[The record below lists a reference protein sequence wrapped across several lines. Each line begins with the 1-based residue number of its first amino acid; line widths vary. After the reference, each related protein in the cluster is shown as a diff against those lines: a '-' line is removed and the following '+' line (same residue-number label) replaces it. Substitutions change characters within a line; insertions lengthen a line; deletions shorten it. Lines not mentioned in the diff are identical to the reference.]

1 MWRRRR
7 WRTGSRRCSP
17 GLGVPEADARQ
28 TAAVLVRTNLRGI
41 DTHGVM
47 RVLPYL
53 EKLRSGE
60 VNATAHPR
68 AEVREGVL
76 HVDGDRGLGQV
87 VASFA
92 VERAVELARS
102 QPVVMGII
110 RNSGH
115 LAALGLFVLPA
126 AEQGMIA
133 VLCQET
139 PPLMALEG
147 ASGAAIGNNPIA
159 FAAPVAA
166 GRRWCS
172 TWRPASWRAATCSRP
187 HATRR
192 RSRKAGRSART
203 ASRPPIRWSRSRAPC
218 FPVAGHKGIG
228 LAMMVQIL
236 AGSLSASRTAESAAT
251 FGATSAAGNVSAF
264 LLVIN
269 PDRVVGRAAF
279 DAHVAQWLT
288 TYTAASGEEARYP
301 GERASLCEVERAAR
315 RHTAVARSGGGIA
328 KGRRAGRPRA
338 SISRPRHVL
347 KPPTDM
353 RYTPGRRHPR
363 TLRLDL
369 IE

>member
-1 MWRRRR
+1 MNVNAAGTVHVAAPALEDWVAAVFARAR
-7 WRTGSRRCSP
+7 
-17 GLGVPEADARQ
+17 VPEVDARQ

-47 RVLPYL
+47 RVMPYL

-60 VNATAHPR
+60 VNAAAHPR

-159 FAAPVAA
+159 FAAPVAEGQPLVFDMA
-166 GRRWCS
+166 TSIVARGNVLQ
-172 TWRPASWRAATCSRP
+172 AARDKT
-187 HATRR
+187 
-192 RSRKAGRSART
+192 
-203 ASRPPIRWSRSRAPC
+203 PIPEGWSIGPDGLPTTDPMVALKGAMLPM
-218 FPVAGHKGIG
+218 AGHKGIG

-288 TYTAASGEEARYP
+288 TYATASGEEARYP
-301 GERASLCEVERAAR
+301 GERASLCEVERR
-315 RHTAVARSGGGIA
+315 RDGIPLSLGAVAE
-328 KGRRAGRPRA
+328 
-338 SISRPRHVL
+338 
-347 KPPTDM
+347 
-353 RYTPGRRHPR
+353 
-363 TLRLDL
+363 LRKVGELVGL
-369 IE
+369 EFNLAPAACP

>member
-1 MWRRRR
+1 MNVNAAGTVHVAAPALEDWVAAVFARAR
-7 WRTGSRRCSP
+7 
-17 GLGVPEADARQ
+17 VPEADARQ

-47 RVLPYL
+47 RVMSYL

-60 VNATAHPR
+60 VNAAAHAV

-159 FAAPVAA
+159 FAAPVAGGPPLVFDMA
-166 GRRWCS
+166 TSIVARGNVLQ
-172 TWRPASWRAATCSRP
+172 AARDKT
-187 HATRR
+187 
-192 RSRKAGRSART
+192 
-203 ASRPPIRWSRSRAPC
+203 PIPEGWSIGPDGLPTTDPMVALKGAML
-218 FPVAGHKGIG
+218 PVAGHKGIG
-228 LAMMVQIL
+228 LAMLVQIL

-251 FGATSAAGNVSAF
+251 FGAMSAAGNSSAGNVSAF

-288 TYTAASGEEARYP
+288 TYTSASGEEARYP
-301 GERASLCEVERAAR
+301 GERASLCEVERR
-315 RHTAVARSGGGIA
+315 RDGIPLSLGAVAE
-328 KGRRAGRPRA
+328 
-338 SISRPRHVL
+338 
-347 KPPTDM
+347 
-353 RYTPGRRHPR
+353 
-363 TLRLDL
+363 LRKVGDLVGLDFDL
-369 IE
+369 APAACP